1 MITMKNKSK
10 REVKNVH
17 LGFFAGEELAMF
29 SLKVDSIWYE
39 GIDQEPKKL
48 SYFVRKR
55 EKS

>member
-17 LGFFAGEELAMF
+17 LGFFAGEELVMF